1 MNMFPLFQRAGV
13 VTTNKVVM
21 NVGREPNT
29 SCHQKNGPKLDQV
42 NYIRAII
49 KNLIKTL
56 LK

>member
-1 MNMFPLFQRAGV
+1 MFPLFQRAGV